1 MISILVRT
9 SYRPQGFSKLMAS
22 IDHPCNVI
30 VCFDDDRAL
39 EYLNNYPFLT
49 VFKVEKTGG
58 RFDYNLYVNAL
69 VQAGTGHMIVV
80 DDDDTLIPGS
90 IAALDLLLQPGQSY
104 IVPFMR
110 GTLMKP
116 TPAQINNKD
125 IAIGWIG
132 LPCLILW
139 HEHKQFVQFDHTEE
153 ADYKAIKR
161 LSRAVSLNWIN
172 LPIVSSP
179 ARGWGRMEG

>member
-1 MISILVRT
+1 
-9 SYRPQGFSKLMAS
+9 MAS

-39 EYLNNYPFLT
+39 TYLNDYPFLK
-49 VFKVEKTGG
+49 VFKVEKNAFKFG
-58 RFDYNLYVNAL
+58 YNLYVGAL
-69 VQAGTGHMIVV
+69 IHEVTTGHMIVI
-80 DDDDTLIPGS
+80 DDDDVLIPGS
-90 IAALDLLLQPGQSY
+90 IAALELLIQPQQSY

-116 TPAQINNKD
+116 TPAQIMNKD
-125 IAIGWIG
+125 ISIGWIG

-139 HEHKQFVQFDHTEE
+139 HEHKQYVQFDHSEE

-179 ARGWGRMEG
+179 VRGWGRMES